1 MMTIILPKVYSMRKW
16 ADDMQEGLEIAL
28 LWRQT
33 EEHMAAGWIGDEEK
47 QSYKDVTD
55 ASIKFS
61 TSNLH
66 LIRTA
71 HPDSM

>member
-1 MMTIILPKVYSMRKW
+1 
-16 ADDMQEGLEIAL
+16 MQEGLEIAL

-47 QSYKDVTD
+47 QSSKDLPD

-66 LIRTA
+66 LVRTA
-71 HPDSM
+71 HPDSV

>member
-1 MMTIILPKVYSMRKW
+1 MMTIILPKVYCLRKW
-16 ADDMQEGLEIAL
+16 ADDVQEGLEIAL

-33 EEHMAAGWIGDEEK
+33 VEHMAAERIGEEEK
-47 QSYKDVTD
+47 QSYKD
-55 ASIKFS
+55 S

-71 HPDSM
+71 HPDSYCIT

>member
-1 MMTIILPKVYSMRKW
+1 MRKR

-33 EEHMAAGWIGDEEK
+33 VEHMTTGWIGEEEK
-47 QSYKDVTD
+47 QSYKDLMD

-66 LIRTA
+66 LVRTA
-71 HPDSM
+71 HPNSM